1 MSDLRELYQST
12 ILDHNK
18 KPRNFRT
25 LAPATHHADGFNPLC
40 GDKVSVWIEV
50 KDGVIRDVSFQG
62 SGCAISTASASMMTE
77 SVKGKTLAEVET
89 LFRRFHDVVTG
100 EIGAEPSDDELEAL
114 GKLAVFAGVREY
126 PARVKCATLVWHAL
140 RAALADG
147 AGADRPVSTE

>member
-18 KPRNFRT
+18 KPRNFRV
-25 LAPATHHADGFNPLC
+25 LERATHHADGYNPLC
-40 GDKVSVWIEV
+40 GDKVSVWVDVE
-50 KDGVIRDVSFQG
+50 DGVIRDVSFQG

-77 SVKGKTLAEVET
+77 TVKGKALAEADAIFE
-89 LFRRFHDVVTG
+89 RFHDVVTG
-100 EIGAEPSDDELEAL
+100 EIDAEPSDEDLDAL

-140 RAALADG
+140 RAALAGG
-147 AGADRPVSTE
+147 AAAVSTE

>member
-18 KPRNFRT
+18 KPRNFRA
-25 LAPATHHADGFNPLC
+25 LEHASHRADGYNPLC
-40 GDKVSVWIEV
+40 GDKVSVWLDV
-50 KDGVIRDVSFQG
+50 SDGVIRDVSFQG

-77 SVKGKTLAEVET
+77 CVKGKPIAQVEA
-89 LFRRFHDVVTG
+89 LFERFHDVVTG
-100 EIGAEPSDDELEAL
+100 GIDDEPSDEELDAL

-140 RAALADG
+140 RSALANG
-147 AGADRPVSTE
+147 AEPVSTE